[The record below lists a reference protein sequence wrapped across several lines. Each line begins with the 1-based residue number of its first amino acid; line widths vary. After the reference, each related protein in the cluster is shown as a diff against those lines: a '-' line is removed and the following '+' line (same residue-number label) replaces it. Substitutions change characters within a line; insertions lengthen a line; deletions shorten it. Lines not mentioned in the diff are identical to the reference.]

1 MTYKI
6 SYDELKLLSKKG
18 GDLLEPY
25 FYEFLVSLKNGDYL
39 KMFELFIEN
48 MSEQGLD
55 GEDIIEEGIDEF
67 EISEDIESYNDI
79 RNFILEESLIDDPI
93 IPDYPFKDNDLPVYE
108 LSFNPDG
115 EGANVIIFFIKPGEG
130 AYMVTTYTDGYPEE
144 FKGQYESISYNF
156 SNNELSFGEPL
167 LIDEDF

>member
-6 SYDELKLLSKKG
+6 NYDELKLLSKKG

-39 KMFELFIEN
+39 KMFELFIEGIT
-48 MSEQGLD
+48 EQGLD
-55 GEDIIEEGIDEF
+55 GEDVIEECIEEF

-79 RNFILEESLIDDPI
+79 RNFILEESLIDDPMV
-93 IPDYPFKDNDLPVYE
+93 PDYPFKDNDLPVYKIY
-108 LSFNPDG
+108 FNPDG
-115 EGANVIIFFIKPGEG
+115 EGANVVTFLIKPGEG
-130 AYMVTTYTDGYPEE
+130 AYIVITYTDGYPEE

-156 SNNELSFGEPL
+156 SNNELSLGEPL
-167 LIDEDF
+167 LIDENF

>member
-18 GDLLEPY
+18 RDLLEPY

-55 GEDIIEEGIDEF
+55 GDEF

-115 EGANVIIFFIKPGEG
+115 EGANVITFFIKPGEG